1 MEMVRK
7 MDLEFFD
14 TATQQILTV
23 IPERALQ
30 LSRFRA
36 ILQAGTLP
44 TVTVIGK
51 YNHGKSRLLNEL
63 IGEDIFSVADKR
75 ETTTLSE
82 HLQQQVRWLDAPGL
96 DADVAAI
103 DDQHAQDAIWTKA
116 DIRLFVHSVRE
127 GEFDP
132 NEVALFQQLEQDT
145 AKTQRQTLLVLTQID
160 QIADKEVLNHILDSI
175 QQQVPTVNLLAVSAT
190 RHRQGV
196 ENNKQLLI
204 QRSGI
209 PELKHILHSTL
220 EHVPTVRLHE
230 KNQIL
235 NEIKTQLIQLQH
247 STQYTIQQLSAQQQ
261 QQRQAF
267 EQGLEAVLSKVR
279 EDLQPILVVS
289 DKDDSLEPDSFANMY
304 KVTAGKRDRNR
315 IQVAYSRACIDINSH
330 LIRHGVVELP
340 ETQKSH
346 VRSLDTIIVAVL
358 GVSVKLRKDLQRI
371 FFEEAGL
378 NHLRHEFARYF
389 ELSTDRVALQ
399 QQRQN
404 TQQQLD
410 HIETA
415 LQAVSMLE
423 SAQ

>member
-7 MDLEFFD
+7 MDIELFD

-23 IPERALQ
+23 IPERTLQ
-30 LSRFRA
+30 LARFRA
-36 ILQAGTLP
+36 ILQAGNFP

-96 DADVAAI
+96 DADIAAI

-116 DIRLFVHSVRE
+116 DVRLFVHSVRE

-132 NEVALFQQLEQDT
+132 HEVELFQQLEQDT
-145 AKTQRQTLLVLTQID
+145 AKTKRQTLLVLTQID
-160 QIADKEVLNHILDSI
+160 QIADKEVLNQILASI
-175 QQQVPTVNLLAVSAT
+175 QQQVPKATLVPVSAT
-190 RHRQGV
+190 RHRQGI

-209 PELKHILHSTL
+209 LELKQTLHSTL
-220 EHVPTVRLHE
+220 THVPTVRLYE
-230 KNQIL
+230 KQQIL

-247 STQYTIQQLSAQQQ
+247 STQHTIQQLSAQQQ

-267 EQGLEAVLSKVR
+267 EQGLENVLTKVR
-279 EDLQPILVVS
+279 ADLQPILVVS

-304 KVTAGKRDRNR
+304 KMTAGKRDRNR

-340 ETQKSH
+340 EDQKSN

-389 ELSTDRVALQ
+389 ELSTERVALQ
-399 QQRQN
+399 QQIQE
-404 TQQQLD
+404 TEKQLND
-410 HIETA
+410 IETA
-415 LQAVSMLE
+415 LDAVTTLE
-423 SAQ
+423 SAL

>member
-7 MDLEFFD
+7 MDIKLFD
-14 TATQQILTV
+14 TATQHILTV
-23 IPERALQ
+23 IPERTLQ
-30 LSRFRA
+30 LARFRA
-36 ILQAGTLP
+36 ILQAGTFP

-96 DADVAAI
+96 DADIAAI

-132 NEVALFQQLEQDT
+132 HEVELFQQLEQDT
-145 AKTQRQTLLVLTQID
+145 AKTKRQTLLVLTQID
-160 QIADKEVLNHILDSI
+160 QIADKEVLNQILASI
-175 QQQVPTVNLLAVSAT
+175 QQQVPTANLLAVSAT

-196 ENNKQLLI
+196 ENEKALLV
-204 QRSGI
+204 QRSGMI
-209 PELKHILHSTL
+209 ELKQALHSTL
-220 EHVPTVRLHE
+220 EHVPHVRRHE
-230 KNQIL
+230 KQQIID
-235 NEIKTQLIQLQH
+235 EIRTQLLQQQH
-247 STQYTIQQLSAQQQ
+247 STQQHIQQLKIQQQ

-267 EQGLEAVLSKVR
+267 EQGLEDVLTKVR
-279 EDLQPILVVS
+279 TDLQPILVVS

-304 KVTAGKRDRNR
+304 KMTAGKRDRNR

-330 LIRHGVVELP
+330 LIRYGVIELP
-340 ETQKSH
+340 ENQKSN

-378 NHLRHEFARYF
+378 NHLRYEFARYF

-399 QQRQN
+399 QQIQE
-404 TQQQLD
+404 TEKQLND
-410 HIETA
+410 IETA
-415 LQAVSMLE
+415 LDAVTTLE
-423 SAQ
+423 SAL

>member
-14 TATQQILTV
+14 TATQHILTV

-330 LIRHGVVELP
+330 LIRHGVLELP

-378 NHLRHEFARYF
+378 NHLRYEFARYF
-389 ELSTDRVALQ
+389 ELSADRVTLQ